1 MPALTQHL
9 WLGKVDAEAAATT
22 LAPKLR
28 KSQTEVSNLLS
39 EAVSLEVTPPPPPA
53 RVPQF
58 SERRRRTAQCCAQ

>member
-39 EAVSLEVTPPPPPA
+39 EAVSLEVDPPPPP
-53 RVPQF
+53 
-58 SERRRRTAQCCAQ
+58 ERRRRTS